1 MYVKVSSKMELSLI
15 VFIDETG
22 DEGYDMWDGN
32 HKDILEKYDNRLHK
46 VKEFKDLKIPEKM
59 EK

>member
-1 MYVKVSSKMELSLI
+1 MELSLI